1 MLTTTS
7 SGLVVDSTYLVELW
21 SDPDTVVIFE
31 SELVEITGDIYVF
44 ANGVIINGT
53 DFEAAT
59 V

>member
-1 MLTTTS
+1 MS

-31 SELVEITGDIYVF
+31 SELVEITEDIYVF